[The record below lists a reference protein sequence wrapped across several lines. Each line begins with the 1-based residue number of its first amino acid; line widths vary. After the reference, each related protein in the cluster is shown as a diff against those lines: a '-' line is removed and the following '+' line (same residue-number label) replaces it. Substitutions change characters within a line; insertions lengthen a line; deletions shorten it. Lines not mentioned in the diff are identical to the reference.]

1 MYSSTNN
8 SVLTSGQNKSSL
20 CTPDEARMIAKDIWD
35 EY

>member
-8 SVLTSGQNKSSL
+8 SVSTSGQHKTSL
-20 CTPDEARMIAKDIWD
+20 CSHDEARMIAKDIWD